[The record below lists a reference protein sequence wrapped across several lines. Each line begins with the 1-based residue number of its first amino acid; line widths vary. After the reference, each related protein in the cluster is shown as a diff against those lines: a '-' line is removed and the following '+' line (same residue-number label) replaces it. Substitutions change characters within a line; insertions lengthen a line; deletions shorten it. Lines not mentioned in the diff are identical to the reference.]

1 MLFESVEDLENFD
14 KVSKNIKETLT
25 QKAGEAIENKKDE
38 ICENMFQDD
47 DEEMNE
53 ENDDSEEES
62 EE

>member
-1 MLFESVEDLENFD
+1 MLFESAEDLENFD

-25 QKAGEAIENKKDE
+25 QKAEEAIENKKDE

-47 DEEMNE
+47 DEE
-53 ENDDSEEES
+53 NDDSGEES

>member
-25 QKAGEAIENKKDE
+25 QKAEEAIENKKNE
-38 ICENMFQDD
+38 VCENMFKE
-47 DEEMNE
+47 EEMNE

-62 EE
+62 KE

>member
-1 MLFESVEDLENFD
+1 MLFESAEDLENFD

-25 QKAGEAIENKKDE
+25 QKAEEAIENKKDE

-47 DEEMNE
+47 DEE
-53 ENDDSEEES
+53 NDDSEEKS